1 MWCLST
7 LNLKGLLKRRT
18 FKCLARNSMESQ
30 VNCRIPLS
38 NYCKS
43 RWKGTSSARNSL
55 EGTKLV
61 FSFWR
66 TTTGAAT
73 HHRFI
78 LLRLPTPILVPVC
91 QQHQPPP
98 TADSSNHQPIF
109 ITFIFSIHRSA
120 AVSPIACVYRTYVN
134 SFPPQPKEKSQNI
147 ILLFFT
153 PLISSLGSLSFILI
167 MVDHSKSN
175 KRKKHHDKD
184 KYYKRTN
191 TFCGWG
197 WHHHI

>member
-1 MWCLST
+1 MTQHIIVSFYTACLHPFWSP
-7 LNLKGLLKRRT
+7 
-18 FKCLARNSMESQ
+18 S
-30 VNCRIPLS
+30 VNNTNHHQQP
-38 NYCKS
+38 
-43 RWKGTSSARNSL
+43 T
-55 EGTKLV
+55 
-61 FSFWR
+61 
-66 TTTGAAT
+66 AAT
-73 HHRFI
+73 TNQFS
-78 LLRLPTPILVPVC
+78 LPSFFRYTV
-91 QQHQPPP
+91 QQM
-98 TADSSNHQPIF
+98 
-109 ITFIFSIHRSA
+109 
-120 AVSPIACVYRTYVN
+120 SPIACVYRTYVN
-134 SFPPQPKEKSQNI
+134 SFPQNPKKSQN